1 MIYSSSQRLLDQL
14 DGLGKD
20 ELHPLL
26 MPEVSLEKYMELDL
40 SVYNHR
46 LENVDVSS
54 AAEIQKY
61 IDNELTE
68 KDAIIAYGGYLEE
81 RAIYRRSDYFSIP
94 SDPNKE
100 RNIHLGL
107 DLWCDAG
114 TSVYMPVDGKVHSFA
129 DNQEYGDYGPT
140 IILEHELDG
149 ARFYTLYGHLSRA
162 SIVSLEVGQLFDKGE
177 ELAELGAQEV
187 NGDYAPHLH
196 FQLITDMEDYWGDF
210 PGVCSK
216 EDLEKFKEICPN
228 PSIFV
233 LKNR

>member
-1 MIYSSSQRLLDQL
+1 MLYTSAERFISQLESLD
-14 DGLGKD
+14 KD
-20 ELHPLL
+20 DLHPLL
-26 MPEVSLEKYMELDL
+26 RVEIDADRYMKLDL
-40 SVYNHR
+40 SVFNHD
-46 LENVDVSS
+46 LEKVDVSS
-54 AAEIQKY
+54 AHEIQAY
-61 IDNELTE
+61 IDRKLVEN
-68 KDAIIAYGGYLEE
+68 DAHVAYGGYLEE

-114 TSVYMPVDGKVHSFA
+114 TAVYTPLDGKVHSFA

-177 ELAELGAQEV
+177 KLAELGAPEV